1 MEEETIRSSQMTPM
15 SYLKIFFRRKE
26 LFIFPAFAGL
36 IIGIC
41 AGIVLP
47 KKYTSST
54 VLLVEE
60 GKTDNPLFD
69 KLAVSST
76 VVQRMS
82 TISES
87 MLGWNSLVKLVK
99 RLNMD
104 TDIKSPQELEVRIL
118 GIRKNILIKMKGPN
132 IIDLSYVGDTPELTQ
147 AVVKNITEIF
157 IERNVEIQN
166 EETSTAIS
174 FIEEQLKVYRGKI
187 KSAEIARLKESLST
201 LLVDSTEQHPRVK
214 QLREQIGALEE
225 ELKKEKLEYTE
236 SVGNLTATA
245 NPIIQDIKK
254 SLDDI
259 EGISGN
265 HSNASS
271 AGNSSLKNDYYKV
284 LLVDK
289 LDKVMSTDAG
299 VNNQIY
305 NMLLQRLETAK
316 ITQRLQT
323 SKEGTRYTVL
333 DPPRIPLSPTKPNKL
348 LVGFMGFFMGAMVG
362 FALVLGAEF
371 LDKSFIDVE
380 EATQFFGQPL
390 LGAISKINTEMSIRK
405 EHERQSWMYSLTMLV
420 GLIIVIITTAL
431 TNLIK

>member
-1 MEEETIRSSQMTPM
+1 MEEIARGSQMTPM
-15 SYLKIFFRRKE
+15 NYLKIFFRRKE
-26 LFIFPAFAGL
+26 MFIFPAFAGL

-41 AGIVLP
+41 SGIILP
-47 KKYTSST
+47 KKYMSST

-60 GKTDNPLFD
+60 GKSDNPLFE
-69 KLAVSST
+69 KLAVSTT
-76 VVQRMS
+76 VGQRMS
-82 TISES
+82 SISES

-104 TDIKSPQELEVRIL
+104 KDVKSPQELEGLIL
-118 GIRKNILIKMKGPN
+118 GIRKNIVIKMKGPN

-166 EETSTAIS
+166 EETSTAIT
-174 FIEEQLKVYRGKI
+174 FIEEQLKVYRGKV
-187 KSAEIARLKESLST
+187 KSAEIARLKDQLNA

-214 QLREQIGALEE
+214 QLREQISALEE

-236 SVGNLTATA
+236 MSSALSSSN
-245 NPIIQDIKK
+245 NPLIQDIKK
-254 SLDDI
+254 ALDDI
-259 EGISGN
+259 EGTADKTADKTASGN
-265 HSNASS
+265 GS
-271 AGNSSLKNDYYKV
+271 AQDDFYKV

-289 LDKVMSTDAG
+289 LDKVMATDAG

-323 SKEGTRYTVL
+323 SKEGTKYTVL
-333 DPPRIPLSPTKPNKL
+333 DPPRIPLKPIKPNKV
-348 LVGFMGFFMGAMVG
+348 LVAFMGFFAGALLG
-362 FALVLGAEF
+362 FGLVFGAEF

-380 EATQFFGQPL
+380 EATQFFDQPL
-390 LGAISKINTEMSIRK
+390 LGAISKINTEVSIRQDR
-405 EHERQSWMYSLTMLV
+405 ERQSWMYSITL
-420 GLIIVIITTAL
+420 LIGIIIIIITTAIA
-431 TNLIK
+431 NFM